1 MYNNLD
7 CRMVAVLVILI
18 LVICFFACDDK
29 TLSSKE
35 NNMFLVSLMLVGVI
49 LFLIMQ
55 NMNEKNELKNMA
67 ENFTAPV
74 NYDLT
79 LPTCNVIGRDKLL
92 PNIIIPSPNGI
103 DYQLTEDSTSY
114 NFPTVDGKHNSPR
127 HIFMMAHNKSSPEC
141 CPSTFSTSKGCVCL
155 TDEQKQ
161 FIGSRGG
168 N

>member
-7 CRMVAVLVILI
+7 CRMVAVLVIMI

-49 LFLIMQ
+49 LFLIM
-55 NMNEKNELKNMA
+55 NDMNQRNELKNRT
-67 ENFTAPV
+67 EHFTAPAD
-74 NYDLT
+74 YSLT
-79 LPTCNVIGRDKLL
+79 LPQCQVPGKDKLL
-92 PNIIIPSPNGI
+92 SNIIIPSPNGI
-103 DYQLTEDSTSY
+103 DYRLTEDITSY
-114 NFPTVDGKHNSPR
+114 NLPTVDGDPNSPK
-127 HIFMMAHNKSSPEC
+127 HMFMMAHNQSSPDC
-141 CPSTFSTSKGCVCL
+141 CPSTFSTSTGCVCL
-155 TDEQKQ
+155 TDKQKQ

>member
-1 MYNNLD
+1 
-7 CRMVAVLVILI
+7 MVAVLVILI

-35 NNMFLVSLMLVGVI
+35 NNMFLVSLMLIGVI
-49 LFLIMQ
+49 LFIIIQ
-55 NMNEKNELKNMA
+55 NMNENNELKNMT

-79 LPTCNVIGRDKLL
+79 LPQCKISGRDKLL

-114 NFPTVDGKHNSPR
+114 NFPTVDGDPNSPR
-127 HIFMMAHNKSSPEC
+127 HMFMMAHNQSSPDC
-141 CPSTFSTSKGCVCL
+141 CPSTFSTSRGCVCL
-155 TDEQKQ
+155 TDKQKQ